1 MHFQFYSITNDVVA
15 HIGNIVSGFIYI
27 FLVFIF
33 FENYQ
38 LYTFPLA
45 YCIGYLMCYTWLG
58 PYYSLTRFKI
68 NFFEFEIKSSVIPLL
83 FIILYLYILI

>member
-1 MHFQFYSITNDVVA
+1 MHFQFYSITNDVYY

-33 FENYQ
+33 LKIINYI
-38 LYTFPLA
+38 LFLA
-45 YCIGYLMCYTWLG
+45 YCIGYLICYTWLG